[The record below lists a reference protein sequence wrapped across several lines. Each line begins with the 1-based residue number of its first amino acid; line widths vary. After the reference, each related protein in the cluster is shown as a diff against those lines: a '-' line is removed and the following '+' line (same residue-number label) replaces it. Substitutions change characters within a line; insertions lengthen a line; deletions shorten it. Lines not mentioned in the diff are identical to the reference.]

1 MSHKVVF
8 GIARTEIFVE
18 GLIDKLRTMGVSLN
32 EVSVLIP
39 DRAGTH
45 DFAHEHNTK
54 APEGA
59 ATGVS
64 AGGVVGG
71 ALGLLAGIGM
81 LAIPGAGPFIAA
93 GPIMAAL
100 GGAAVGATVGGVTGA
115 LIGMGIPE
123 YEARAYEEKIKD
135 GNILIAVHTH
145 DSEETKRVKNFFK
158 SADVEDIGVTSPEAV
173 AKDQRAAGVR

>member
-8 GIARTEIFVE
+8 GIAKADLVAE
-18 GLIDKLRTMGVSLN
+18 GIVDNLRNMGVSLN
-32 EVSVLIP
+32 DVSVLIP
-39 DRAGTH
+39 DRAGSQ
-45 DFAHEHNTK
+45 DFAHEHSTK
-54 APEGA
+54 APEGT

-71 ALGLLAGIGM
+71 ALGLLAGVGL

-100 GGAAVGATVGGVTGA
+100 SGAAVGATLGGITGA
-115 LIGMGIPE
+115 LIGLGIPE
-123 YEARAYEEKIKD
+123 YEAKVYEKKIRD

-145 DSEETKRVKNFFK
+145 DSDETKRVKDFFK
-158 SADVEDIGVTSPEAV
+158 SADVEDIGVASSEDANR
-173 AKDQRAAGVR
+173 DQRAARAR